1 MISFYFTSLSFKP
14 ALKTPRRLYIRIELP
29 DGSSKTTET
38 TTYNVDSNIAVFSE
52 VFEFVFSN
60 PTKVAYFNLEIHEYN
75 PETPNK
81 KQIVGK
87 TSLHTSSKFF
97 NDDNKVTLQSSYSS
111 ELTLY
116 FTLDAPEETKAK
128 IINSSTNL
136 PQAVKPGKENT
147 KEEGLSYSTGQLDFL
162 KLGPLFYDFVL
173 AVSPLVLVLEK
184 LHSFFMWTNPHETL
198 LYSAVFMMV
207 YFYYRGLAVVF
218 FLVFFRYSSLVIT
231 EALKAKPLQET
242 AETKLQIYKRNL
254 LFIQHIMEITVQV
267 NDFYKKIFHDYD
279 KSAIMEIFVKVRRFS
294 LILALLLIMY
304 NMNHLLIMS
313 YWGFLFYNTT
323 YGKIIFTLGYEKVE
337 KVIDVI
343 NNLILGLVKADA
355 PASREA
361 SPLKE
366 PRLTVE
372 SAVGSSDTLREK
384 IIPNQKTFITYE
396 NQRWWLG
403 KGWCD
408 QMLIGERS
416 AWSDYQG
423 NISLPKENFN
433 LPSAQWRWHGGWEVT
448 ITPQT
453 DQEGWE
459 YAIEFTKPFHSK
471 GQVFDYVRRRRWTR
485 KCVQDMTEN

>member
-323 YGKIIFTLGYEKVE
+323 YGKIIFTLGYEKVF
-337 KVIDVI
+337 IDR
-343 NNLILGLVKADA
+343 NM
-355 PASREA
+355 E
-361 SPLKE
+361 
-366 PRLTVE
+366 
-372 SAVGSSDTLREK
+372 
-384 IIPNQKTFITYE
+384 
-396 NQRWWLG
+396 
-403 KGWCD
+403 
-408 QMLIGERS
+408 
-416 AWSDYQG
+416 
-423 NISLPKENFN
+423 
-433 LPSAQWRWHGGWEVT
+433 
-448 ITPQT
+448 
-453 DQEGWE
+453 
-459 YAIEFTKPFHSK
+459 
-471 GQVFDYVRRRRWTR
+471 
-485 KCVQDMTEN
+485 